1 MDEGRLTDSLGRQID
16 FKNTLI
22 IMTSNI
28 GTRQLKDFGSGVGFA
43 TRDVAKEKEYNDSV
57 IKKALTKAFAPE
69 FLNRVDDIVMFDS
82 LDKEAIFKIID
93 IELRGFRNRL
103 EIMGY
108 TLDISTEAKEYIAT
122 KGYDQQ
128 YGARPLKRAIQKY
141 LEDPMAELIIN
152 SELLP
157 GDIIKVDYD
166 KEADK
171 VVTAVIPGKNLL
183 DETTTKAEDK
193 AADDSADAKDAA
205 PEANADAPD
214 SKLTD

>member
-1 MDEGRLTDSLGRQID
+1 
-16 FKNTLI
+16 
-22 IMTSNI
+22 
-28 GTRQLKDFGSGVGFA
+28 
-43 TRDVAKEKEYNDSV
+43 
-57 IKKALTKAFAPE
+57 
-69 FLNRVDDIVMFDS
+69 
-82 LDKEAIFKIID
+82 
-93 IELRGFRNRL
+93 
-103 EIMGY
+103 
-108 TLDISTEAKEYIAT
+108 
-122 KGYDQQ
+122 
-128 YGARPLKRAIQKY
+128 
-141 LEDPMAELIIN
+141 MAELIIN